1 MLEIRKSSLKRQSEY
16 HNQTQIFGSQ
26 TQIWE
31 LRDREFKLDVINMI
45 RAPMEKANNTLEKI
59 GNVKRDMD
67 TVRKHSSH
75 ASN

>member
-1 MLEIRKSSLKRQSEY
+1 
-16 HNQTQIFGSQ
+16 
-26 TQIWE
+26 
-31 LRDREFKLDVINMI
+31 MI